1 MSSCIAV
8 RYSFMNVIRPDQPES
23 FGQDTAFLI
32 GQKRYQTR

>member
-8 RYSFMNVIRPDQPES
+8 RYSFMDVIRPDQPES

-32 GQKRYQTR
+32 GQKRDQTR